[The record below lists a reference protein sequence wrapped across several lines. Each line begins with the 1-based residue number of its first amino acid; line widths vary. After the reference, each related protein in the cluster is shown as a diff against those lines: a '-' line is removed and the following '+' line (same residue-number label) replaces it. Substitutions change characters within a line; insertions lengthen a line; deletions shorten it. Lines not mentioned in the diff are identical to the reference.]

1 MNTDD
6 LIQRLGAELTPV
18 RPLAPPWKRASVW
31 LACGAAYI
39 AVVVLSAWMRR
50 GELGT
55 SDNPVYVVQ
64 QAGLIATAIA
74 AAIAAFVSVIPG
86 ADRRLLAAPLVPG
99 ALVVSALLWGCTEDV
114 RNLGTL
120 GIGRE
125 TDWPCVVS
133 ITLGG
138 AMLWGVAVAMLRRGA
153 PLAPRVTSLLAG
165 AGALSLANIE
175 ACISRPHAFSS
186 TVVLWHG
193 VTTAFVLVM
202 LVSLAREALPWRAAN
217 RPE

>member
-1 MNTDD
+1 VP
-6 LIQRLGAELTPV
+6 G
-18 RPLAPPWKRASVW
+18 
-31 LACGAAYI
+31 
-39 AVVVLSAWMRR
+39 AVVVA
-50 GELGT
+50 
-55 SDNPVYVVQ
+55 
-64 QAGLIATAIA
+64 
-74 AAIAAFVSVIPG
+74 
-86 ADRRLLAAPLVPG
+86 
-99 ALVVSALLWGCTEDV
+99 ALLWGCTEDV

-125 TDWPCVVS
+125 TDWPCVIS

-193 VTTAFVLVM
+193 VTTALVLVM
-202 LVSLAREALPWRAAN
+202 LVSLASEALPWRAAN
-217 RPE
+217 PSE

>member
-18 RPLAPPWKRASVW
+18 RPLAPPWKRAFVW

-39 AVVVLSAWMRR
+39 AVVVLSEWMRR
-50 GELGT
+50 GALGT
-55 SDNPVYVVQ
+55 SDNPVYLVQ

-74 AAIAAFVSVIPG
+74 AALAAFVSVIPG

-99 ALVVSALLWGCTEDV
+99 AVVAAALLWGCTEDV

-125 TDWPCVVS
+125 TDWPCVIS
-133 ITLGG
+133 ITVGG

-165 AGALSLANIE
+165 GGAVSLANIE
-175 ACISRPHAFSS
+175 ACLSRPHAFSS

-193 VTTAFVLVM
+193 VTTALVLVM

-217 RPE
+217 PSE